1 MKELIYANFK
11 MNKTFSETK
20 EYLKELDLLLEDEP
34 QKICLFLPYTS
45 LYLSKLYKGE
55 KFTFGAQ
62 NISEEEIEGPTGEI
76 SAPMLADLKVKTV
89 LIGHSDRK
97 KFGETNAIINKKI
110 KTALRYGFEIVLCVG
125 ETRAQRN
132 SDKTKIVIEK
142 ELGEILYG
150 IYENELKNITI
161 AYEPIWAIGTG
172 KIADSKTISEVV
184 KFIRSTISRL
194 YSETA
199 SKTINII
206 YGGSITAQTAKE
218 IYKNKNINGVLIG
231 SASLNAIEFSK
242 LVRV

>member
-20 EYLKELDLLLEDEP
+20 DYLKELDLLLTDEP

-76 SAPMLADLKVKTV
+76 SAPMLSDLKVKTV

-194 YSETA
+194 YSDTA
-199 SKTINII
+199 SKTVKII
-206 YGGSITAQTAKE
+206 YGGSITAQTAKD

-242 LVRV
+242 LVKA